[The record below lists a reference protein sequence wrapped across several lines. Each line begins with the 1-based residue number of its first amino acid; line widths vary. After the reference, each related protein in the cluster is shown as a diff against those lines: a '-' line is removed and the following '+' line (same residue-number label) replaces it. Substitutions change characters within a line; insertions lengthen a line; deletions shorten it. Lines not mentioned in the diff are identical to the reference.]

1 MKNHIYQL
9 VDFAI
14 ETASLIAGIK
24 SAHDTGEPSAG
35 YAVSEFL
42 NDRLHNLVNRFSSE
56 RQSKRIRTVTQYA
69 LEGIR
74 HRLENDEE
82 LRNDGFFEQTIDRS
96 CAEEAFEAVLLKARD
111 EPEEKKIPYL
121 GKLFENGCF
130 DSSIDSGSLHFLSKE
145 SENLTYRQLCIIKI
159 ANEMRERRF
168 PLRGESFGNFFTHKE
183 VRHNTTPEQF
193 STLAEC
199 AALCDKKYVMFNF
212 SSTPGIELDI
222 SRFLIPNT
230 MRSLTTGTMMYE
242 HMNLRLIP
250 EADVLPVIE
259 ALS

>member
-1 MKNHIYQL
+1 MKNQIYQL

-14 ETASLIAGIK
+14 ETTSLITRVKLAR
-24 SAHDTGEPSAG
+24 DTGDPSAG

-42 NDRLHNLVNRFSSE
+42 SDRLHNLVNRFSSE
-56 RQSKRIRTVTQYA
+56 RQSKRIRTVTRYA
-69 LEGIR
+69 LEGIQ
-74 HRLENDEE
+74 HRLKNNEK
-82 LRNDGFFEQTIDRS
+82 LRNDGFFERTIDRS
-96 CAEEAFEAVLLKARD
+96 NAEEALESVLLKARD
-111 EPEEKKIPYL
+111 EPEEKKIPHL

-168 PLRGESFGNFFTHKE
+168 PLRSESFGNFFTHKE
-183 VRHNTTPEQF
+183 IRHNTTPEQF

-199 AALCDKKYVMFNF
+199 AALCDKKYVTFNF
-212 SSTPGIELDI
+212 SSTSGIELDI

-230 MRSLTTGTMMYE
+230 MRALTTGIMMYE
-242 HMNLRLIP
+242 HMNLQSIP
-250 EADVLPVIE
+250 ESDVLPVIE